1 MEYIKNKKGIY
12 VMDIVKGNKY
22 LSDLKDENN
31 NKIFFELPNGILDKQ
46 LTGCGGT
53 TLALNDVH
61 PYIICSPRIKLIENK
76 YQQTPN
82 TFLFTGDTLES
93 QLKEYIKNNSLPK
106 ILTTYDSLGKVLRNI
121 KDVSKYRILVDEFQ
135 CILSDS
141 SFKYIT
147 ELKFLSL
154 LKMCPYKT
162 FLSAT
167 PVMDEFING
176 INFFKDMP
184 YYKLNWLDAEKV
196 TIKRIKSNSPIMLA
210 KRIIELYKK
219 YNGWKVSDNDI
230 ISKECVIYLN
240 SVSNIVNLVKNCNL
254 SSNEVNIIVANNV
267 DNDKLIKSLGKDFCN
282 GTFPLKGEK
291 NKMFTL
297 CTSTAYFGVDM
308 YSDNALSFVISDC
321 STINTSVD
329 IATELQQIAGRQR
342 LETNPFRNLIYFIYN
357 TNRSAISETEFNNF
371 INEKKNKSLTIINYY
386 NNCTDKLI
394 RDNKIEDINKLTHIN
409 QNNSYIYIEDNIFKF
424 NDLSF
429 MCDKRTFKVQ
439 KSNYLNGISVKKA
452 ISDNKS
458 LLIKN
463 DELWKK
469 IDITFKCNVIERDS
483 FEKKMKTYCD
493 LRMKYDELDINIP
506 TELRYDKEITTYYN
520 LLGANKIKALNYK
533 RSKLKNEVETNINNK
548 NIILNQIVN
557 VFVNNERYTKE
568 QIKNTLQ
575 NIYDNLGLS
584 KKAKTTDLSD
594 FGIYT
599 KEVKIT
605 INGKRINGLELS
617 Y

>member
-1 MEYIKNKKGIY
+1 MEYIKNKKEII

-184 YYKLNWLDAEKV
+184 YYKLNWLDAAKV
-196 TIKRIKSNSPIMLA
+196 TIKRI
-210 KRIIELYKK
+210 
-219 YNGWKVSDNDI
+219 
-230 ISKECVIYLN
+230 
-240 SVSNIVNLVKNCNL
+240 
-254 SSNEVNIIVANNV
+254 
-267 DNDKLIKSLGKDFCN
+267 
-282 GTFPLKGEK
+282 
-291 NKMFTL
+291 
-297 CTSTAYFGVDM
+297 
-308 YSDNALSFVISDC
+308 
-321 STINTSVD
+321 
-329 IATELQQIAGRQR
+329 
-342 LETNPFRNLIYFIYN
+342 
-357 TNRSAISETEFNNF
+357 
-371 INEKKNKSLTIINYY
+371 
-386 NNCTDKLI
+386 
-394 RDNKIEDINKLTHIN
+394 
-409 QNNSYIYIEDNIFKF
+409 
-424 NDLSF
+424 
-429 MCDKRTFKVQ
+429 
-439 KSNYLNGISVKKA
+439 
-452 ISDNKS
+452 
-458 LLIKN
+458 
-463 DELWKK
+463 
-469 IDITFKCNVIERDS
+469 
-483 FEKKMKTYCD
+483 
-493 LRMKYDELDINIP
+493 
-506 TELRYDKEITTYYN
+506 
-520 LLGANKIKALNYK
+520 
-533 RSKLKNEVETNINNK
+533 
-548 NIILNQIVN
+548 
-557 VFVNNERYTKE
+557 
-568 QIKNTLQ
+568 
-575 NIYDNLGLS
+575 
-584 KKAKTTDLSD
+584 
-594 FGIYT
+594 
-599 KEVKIT
+599 
-605 INGKRINGLELS
+605 
-617 Y
+617 